1 MSAHPVDIGDLP
13 NDVLF
18 SCYADLL
25 PLNRATV
32 QKHWRERYPFFV
44 RRKSG
49 LFVLVKE
56 ADLWLDQRGKRLF
69 SEALLAAKRKRNPGW
84 LAAGDVKLVAPTL
97 TLTAPSTATIKSDFD
112 SRVGALVVEA

>member
-13 NDVLF
+13 GEVLF

-32 QKHWRERYPFFV
+32 QKHWRERYPFLV
-44 RRKSG
+44 RRKCG
-49 LFVLVKE
+49 LIVLVKE

-84 LAAGDVKLVAPTL
+84 LPAGDVRVGATTL
-97 TLTAPSTATIKSDFD
+97 TMAMPSTATESD
-112 SRVGALVVEA
+112 SVGKTVEMVGSP